1 MSQTLDKNRPFGTV
15 VGDPD
20 RGFHQDGAYFDH
32 SGKRIGGQKSAAPAQ
47 QSEKSSVESDADSDG
62 KSNNDVDLEELAT
75 PAFDEMERDDLKA
88 WLQGQ
93 GVEFRGN
100 AATKDLLKLAKDTF
114 AKLSK
119 GG

>member
-1 MSQTLDKNRPFGTV
+1 MSQTLDKTKPFGVV

-20 RGFHQDGAYFDH
+20 RGFHQEGAYFDH

-47 QSEKSSVESDADSDG
+47 QPAQSSVESDAETSGTSNSDP
-62 KSNNDVDLEELAT
+62 DLEMLET
-75 PAFDEMERDDLKA
+75 PAFDEMDREDLKA
-88 WLQGQ
+88 WLEGQ
-93 GVEFRGN
+93 NVDFRGN
-100 AATKDLLKLAKDTF
+100 ASTKDLLKLAKDTF